1 MADIAE
7 KIGPMVEGLVRE
19 GEQLEGYCVGS
30 RQGFMSGK
38 FVTVVVTDRR
48 VVVQET
54 DRKLL
59 TAKGAG
65 FALTPERTATAKVGG
80 AGGWGGDLNAS
91 IMNKTSLAITLKTTD
106 GEKVKLMV
114 GKATGPLGGLM
125 GGETQENGVKA
136 LVDWLQRNGKL

>member
-19 GEQLEGYCVGS
+19 DERLEGYCVGS

-48 VVVQET
+48 LIVQET
-54 DRKLL
+54 DRNFQQ
-59 TAKGAG
+59 AKGAG
-65 FALTPERTATAKVGG
+65 LELSPERIERAKVGG
-80 AGGWGGDLNAS
+80 AGGWGGDIQAS

-125 GGETQENGVKA
+125 GGETQENGVTA
-136 LVDWLQRNGKL
+136 LVEWLQRNGNV